1 MLPVFAIN
9 LDRHPERW
17 EHISDQLARVGR
29 MRWDMSGPYIRRLSD
44 EC

>member
-9 LDRHPERW
+9 LDRHPGRW
-17 EHISDQLARVGR
+17 EYVSDQLANVGR
-29 MRWDMSGPYIRRLSD
+29 TRWDMSGAYIRRLSD